1 MTRDGNHDTCIP
13 RRYSLYV
20 VDNYHLEELWRNIK
34 QVSILNGRA
43 YFHLNAHLCHEKIM
57 LVEEQLKVTATMPT
71 TDRLL
76 TITDASQNSNGER
89 AICKFYFIL
98 QYFNVVR
105 CVVLCIEYSVL
116 CIVYCVLCVVY
127 CCVVSYFQAISLTMM
142 DARCIH
148 IKACQC
154 VCVCVYIVLVLVCLV
169 FYYRW
174 ERCTCIKCHRWGF

>member
-1 MTRDGNHDTCIP
+1 MQTQSTNSLCRQLTTISTRRLLYSMTRDGNHDTCIP

-116 CIVYCVLCVVY
+116 CIVYCVLCVVCCILL
-127 CCVVSYFQAISLTMM
+127 CCVLLSGNFSNDDGCSLHT
-142 DARCIH
+142 H
-148 IKACQC
+148 
-154 VCVCVYIVLVLVCLV
+154 
-169 FYYRW
+169 
-174 ERCTCIKCHRWGF
+174 